1 MDLPVRHNNKAQ
13 WLKKAEKNEYMKK
26 QLQKLKSWRASGPD
40 GLQGYWIKAFISYHE
55 RIAVWLQLCL

>member
-40 GLQGYWIKAFISYHE
+40 GLQGYWIKTLISYHE
-55 RIAVWLQLCL
+55 RIAV